1 MSSAAGRI
9 NCSSIVKVFLALA
22 MQLASE
28 YVALSAD
35 TFDEVVA
42 FAITSV
48 LRVHIKNKTKK
59 LQRLIV

>member
-9 NCSSIVKVFLALA
+9 NSSSIVKVFLALA
-22 MQLASE
+22 MQLANE
-28 YVALSAD
+28 YALSAD

-42 FAITSV
+42 FSNCFCSSCSHV
-48 LRVHIKNKTKK
+48 FSFEK